1 MPDLSKFREGSTCW
15 VGDKSEAFPLGS
27 PLNSRLVLDVVTDE
41 VLLRVAQM
49 ETLLH
54 TMPTNVEGNI
64 CGYRRS
70 PLQRVRNVVIIL
82 HILVCEFHRGG
93 GMSKVNCYALIGD
106 AYRPKHA
113 IGSDT
118 WVEVVDLIC
127 RGNLSLIEV
136 ESNKT
141 EGACVLLSVHPN
153 VDALHETHVHVEHE
167 GMLLTSTRVDARS
180 RTPDVS
186 CTNEALE
193 VEDRRIFGAS
203 SGR

>member
-1 MPDLSKFREGSTCW
+1 MTDLSKFREGSTCW
-15 VGDKSEAFPLGS
+15 VGDKGEALPLGS

-70 PLQRVRNVVIIL
+70 PLQRVRNVVIVL

-93 GMSKVNCYALIGD
+93 GMSQVNRYALIGD

-141 EGACVLLSVHPN
+141 EGASVPLSVHPN
-153 VDALHETHVHVEHE
+153 VDTLHETHVHIKEE
-167 GMLLTSTRVDARS
+167 GVPLTTARVDARS

-186 CTNEALE
+186 STNEALE
-193 VEDRRIFGAS
+193 VVDRRIFGAR